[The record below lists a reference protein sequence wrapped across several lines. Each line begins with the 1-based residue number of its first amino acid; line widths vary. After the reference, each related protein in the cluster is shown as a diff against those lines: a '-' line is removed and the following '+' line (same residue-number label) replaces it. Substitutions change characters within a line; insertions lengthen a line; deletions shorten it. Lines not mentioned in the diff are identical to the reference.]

1 MSENRDLARSL
12 LAAARR
18 RSNRFKREREG
29 ESGSR
34 RSRAGSDNSAS
45 ETEYQGPQLLNE
57 SLAELIDARGW
68 RKRVKD
74 SDLFI
79 KWSELVGSEIADHVQ
94 PITFADGVLTVS
106 AESTAWA
113 TQLRLIDQ
121 RIITAV
127 GQGGF
132 EVRELRIKGPQ
143 APSWRKGG
151 WSVKGG
157 RGPRDTYG

>member
-18 RSNRFKREREG
+18 RANKFTREQ
-29 ESGSR
+29 ESRKR
-34 RSRAGSDNSAS
+34 RSAARESDVSSS
-45 ETEYQGPQLLNE
+45 EEYQGPQLLNE
-57 SLAELIDARGW
+57 SLEELISQRGW
-68 RKRVKD
+68 QERMKD

-79 KWSELVGSEIADHVQ
+79 KWSELVGSEIAEHVQ
-94 PITFADGVLTVS
+94 PLAFAEGTLTLS

-113 TQLRLIDQ
+113 TQIRLIDAQ
-121 RIITAV
+121 IRTALAR
-127 GQGGF
+127 GGF
-132 EVRELRIKGPQ
+132 EVSELVIKGPN

>member
-18 RSNRFKREREG
+18 RSNRFKREQEKSRNNRSDS
-29 ESGSR
+29 ESSSIDG
-34 RSRAGSDNSAS
+34 
-45 ETEYQGPQLLNE
+45 EYQGPQLLNE
-57 SLAELIDARGW
+57 SLAELIAERGW
-68 RKRVKD
+68 RERVRD

-79 KWSELVGSEIADHVQ
+79 KWHELVGKEISDHVQ
-94 PITFADGVLTVS
+94 PITFADGVLAVS

-121 RIITAV
+121 QLIDALAA
-127 GQGGF
+127 GGF
-132 EVRELRIKGPQ
+132 EVQELRIKGPQ

>member
-18 RSNRFKREREG
+18 RANKFTRERNQKQN
-29 ESGSR
+29 R
-34 RSRAGSDNSAS
+34 NSEQGA
-45 ETEYQGPQLLNE
+45 ENAGPQLLNE
-57 SLAELIDARGW
+57 SLDELIAERGW
-68 RKRVKD
+68 REKLKD
-74 SDLFI
+74 SDLFL
-79 KWSELVGSEIADHVQ
+79 KWGELVGSEIADHVQ
-94 PITFADGVLTVS
+94 PISFANGVLTLS

-113 TQLRLIDQ
+113 TQIRLFDQ
-121 RIITAV
+121 QIHKALE
-127 GQGGF
+127 QGGF
-132 EVRELRIKGPQ
+132 VVTEVVVKGPS

>member
-18 RSNRFKREREG
+18 RANKFTREQETRKKRGSAREG
-29 ESGSR
+29 DTNGD
-34 RSRAGSDNSAS
+34 G
-45 ETEYQGPQLLNE
+45 EYQGPQLLNE
-57 SLAELIDARGW
+57 SLEELIAQRGW
-68 RKRVKD
+68 QERMKD

-79 KWSELVGSEIADHVQ
+79 KWAELVGANIADHVQ
-94 PITFADGVLTVS
+94 PLHFAEGVLTLS

-113 TQLRLIDQ
+113 TQIRLIDSQ
-121 RIITAV
+121 IRTALAR
-127 GQGGF
+127 GGF
-132 EVRELRIKGPQ
+132 EVSELVIKGPN

-151 WSVKGG
+151 WNVKGG